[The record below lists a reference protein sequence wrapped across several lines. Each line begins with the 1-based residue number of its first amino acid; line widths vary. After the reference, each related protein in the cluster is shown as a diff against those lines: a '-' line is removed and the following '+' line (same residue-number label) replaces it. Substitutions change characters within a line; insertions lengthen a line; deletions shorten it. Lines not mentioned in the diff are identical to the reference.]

1 MNMGV
6 KIAAWVY
13 GVQAFIVLPS
23 FLGAIY
29 RHEQSL
35 WAWQEYASDLRLHGK
50 ADALFGLYLY
60 AIFYAAFIIIPY
72 AALALRFP
80 VDAPAVGQSFRFGRL
95 ILSGWFALTF
105 LLFANPLFAFIRSLP
120 SEVWNGWLLILLL
133 IFWAAATVFV
143 FLLWRGLERSRS
155 RYVARDTQDYGR
167 SH

>member
-1 MNMGV
+1 MSMGA

-13 GVQAFIVLPS
+13 GVQAFIVLPW

-35 WAWQEYASDLRLHGK
+35 WAWQQYASELRVHGK
-50 ADALFGLYLY
+50 AGALLGLYLY
-60 AIFYAAFIIIPY
+60 AIFYAAFIVIPY

-80 VDAPAVGQSFRFGRL
+80 ADAPPVKQSFRFGRL
-95 ILSGWFALTF
+95 VLSVWFALTF
-105 LLFANPLFAFIRSLP
+105 LLFVQPLFAFIRSLP
-120 SEVWNGWLLILLL
+120 SEVWNGWLLIL
-133 IFWAAATVFV
+133 WVVATIVV
-143 FLLWRGLERSRS
+143 YSEWRVLEKLRR